1 MTLYKDKLKIDSN
14 RLKNWDYSCEAVY
27 FITMVT
33 KDRECIF
40 GSVEDGKMI
49 LNENGKIVENELLKS
64 IKIRKNWFFHNW
76 IVMPNHIHLLIEIQ
90 ENKETRIE
98 TSDIETSQ
106 IKTSHIVETHSSA
119 STSDTST
126 KNETQS
132 MSTHFA
138 ETHCCAPL
146 QNQSLPELSNESNL
160 NTQIETSQ
168 IKTSQI
174 KTSHIVETHS
184 SASTF
189 DTSTK
194 NETQSMSTHFAE
206 THCCAPLQNQ
216 SLPELSNESN
226 LNTQIETSQIKTSQI
241 TTSRIVETHSSAST
255 FDTSTKNETQSMS
268 THFAETHCC
277 APLQN
282 QSLQTFSRKPN
293 SISSF
298 VAVFKSIT
306 TKQINGF
313 ETIWQQNYHDHIVR
327 NYKTFE
333 TIYDY
338 IKNNPISWETDS
350 INSQLQ

>member
-1 MTLYKDKLKIDSN
+1 MTLYKNKLKIDSN
-14 RLKNWDYSCEAVY
+14 RLKDWDYSSEAVY

-40 GSVEDGKMI
+40 GSIEDGKMI

-90 ENKETRIE
+90 GNTSYIEPSQITTSCINTSCIVETHSSASTSGISTTNEIQSLSTHFAE
-98 TSDIETSQ
+98 THCCASLQNQSLSKSSNESNLNVP

-119 STSDTST
+119 STSGIST
-126 KNETQS
+126 TNETQS
-132 MSTHFA
+132 LSTNFA
-138 ETHCCAPL
+138 ETHCCA
-146 QNQSLPELSNESNL
+146 S
-160 NTQIETSQ
+160 
-168 IKTSQI
+168 
-174 KTSHIVETHS
+174 
-184 SASTF
+184 
-189 DTSTK
+189 
-194 NETQSMSTHFAE
+194 
-206 THCCAPLQNQ
+206 
-216 SLPELSNESN
+216 
-226 LNTQIETSQIKTSQI
+226 
-241 TTSRIVETHSSAST
+241 
-255 FDTSTKNETQSMS
+255 
-268 THFAETHCC
+268 
-277 APLQN
+277 LQN

-306 TKQINGF
+306 TKQISGF
-313 ETIWQQNYHDHIVR
+313 ESIWQPNYHDHIVR

-333 TIYDY
+333 IIYDY

>member
-14 RLKNWDYSCEAVY
+14 RLKDWDYSSEAVY

-49 LNENGKIVENELLKS
+49 LNENGKIVGNELLKS

-90 ENKETRIE
+90 ENKEMRIE
-98 TSDIETSQ
+98 TPHIKTSQ
-106 IKTSHIVETHSSA
+106 ISTPRIVETHSSA
-119 STSDTST
+119 STSGTSAT
-126 KNETQS
+126 NETQS
-132 MSTHFA
+132 LSTIFA

-146 QNQSLPELSNESNL
+146 QNQSLSKSSNESLLKLSNESNS
-160 NTQIETSQ
+160 NTQIQTSQ
-168 IKTSQI
+168 IQTSNI
-174 KTSHIVETHS
+174 EPSNIIETHS
-184 SASTF
+184 SASTSSI
-189 DTSTK
+189 STT
-194 NETQSMSTHFAE
+194 NEPQSLSTHFAE
-206 THCCAPLQNQ
+206 THCCASLQNQ
-216 SLPELSNESN
+216 SL
-226 LNTQIETSQIKTSQI
+226 
-241 TTSRIVETHSSAST
+241 ST
-255 FDTSTKNETQSMS
+255 FY
-268 THFAETHCC
+268 
-277 APLQN
+277 
-282 QSLQTFSRKPN
+282 RKPN

-298 VAVFKSIT
+298 VAIFKSVT

-338 IKNNPISWETDS
+338 IKNNPISWDTDS
-350 INSQLQ
+350 INSLLQ